1 MTAQNTPM
9 ARILARATLELVLE
23 ECAKADTLE
32 LGGELGDELLT
43 PGDEAFLFAPEP
55 QPEVDAPAQQ
65 AS

>member
-1 MTAQNTPM
+1 MNSIPDLDAPETP
-9 ARILARATLELVLE
+9 APQPQPSP
-23 ECAKADTLE
+23 
-32 LGGELGDELLT
+32 ELGDELLT